1 MVTANNIENRRG
13 PNKRAGVRAAF
24 VLGFSITTLRQV
36 ECHAR

>member
-1 MVTANNIENRRG
+1 MVTANNIENRRRLNE
-13 PNKRAGVRAAF
+13 PAGVQAAF